1 MGHTGK
7 GSCICRK
14 KWVEGTFTVPGGV
27 NPKCTMTGHSAPLN
41 SVAFSVDGRWIVSAS
56 DDSLV
61 KIWNSETGAEVSILP
76 LVFS

>member
-7 GSCICRK
+7 GSCICKK
-14 KWVEGTFTVPGGV
+14 KWVGGTFAVPGGV
-27 NPKCTMTGHSAPLN
+27 NPECTMTGHSGPLN

-76 LVFS
+76 LVLS